1 MLLRL
6 IGKQTK
12 GRLLRV
18 SLRTLRILSRDK
30 KVLSP
35 FVTDGAL
42 LTVARLAGLITCNEA
57 EDEPGDRDADFYDSV
72 VASLAEAK
80 LLQSRTDADDDIDDE
95 GDLRAGEPSEECPTF
110 DEDAKS
116 DISNANSG
124 DLDSI
129 SWMGSHRTSMN
140 DSHRGSIHQRMLER
154 GRRDRRESKMDVDEG
169 EGDEGDEDSGEEVQ
183 RKEAMKVL
191 CNVVYNSMW
200 AQERFSALG

>member
-1 MLLRL
+1 MLLRFIKKL
-6 IGKQTK
+6 NK

-42 LTVARLAGLITCNEA
+42 QTVARLAGLTTCNGGDDEA
-57 EDEPGDRDADFYDSV
+57 GDADFYDSV

-80 LLQSRTDADDDIDDE
+80 LSRCRTYDDDDDIDDE
-95 GDLRAGEPSEECPTF
+95 GDVRAGDPSEECPAF
-110 DEDAKS
+110 DDDGKS

-129 SWMGSHRTSMN
+129 SWMGSHRTSVN

-154 GRRDRRESKMDVDEG
+154 GRRDRRESKMDVEET
-169 EGDEGDEDSGEEVQ
+169 EGDEGEEDSGEEVQ

>member
-1 MLLRL
+1 MLLRFIKKL
-6 IGKQTK
+6 NK

-42 LTVARLAGLITCNEA
+42 QTVARLAGLTTCDGGGDEA
-57 EDEPGDRDADFYDSV
+57 GDADFYDSV

-80 LLQSRTDADDDIDDE
+80 LSRCRTYDDDDDIDDE
-95 GDLRAGEPSEECPTF
+95 GDVRAGDPSEECPAF
-110 DEDAKS
+110 DDDAKS

-129 SWMGSHRTSMN
+129 SWMGSHRTSVN

-154 GRRDRRESKMDVDEG
+154 GRRDRRESKMDVEET
-169 EGDEGDEDSGEEVQ
+169 EGDEGEEDSGEEVQ